1 MTIEVALKVAL
12 NSLPKLNIDGDPN
25 LIDILHIAKTLK
37 EYFNL
42 QFNNKSLSK
51 NNIVEIVEIV
61 EEKLLRPAAIN
72 PVYRDNI
79 IKENE
84 AIRVKS
90 EEQILDEFKAIVNE
104 ISKMQLDFESYEE
117 IITRSLF
124 FWYGCLTMDKICR
137 KFDVNG
143 IPTPYT
149 VRIQIRDSLK
159 GCQNPWI
166 YNGFVSAS
174 KFRKTPHQFKI
185 KDYSWIPKDSPY
197 WKDDV

>member
-1 MTIEVALKVAL
+1 MTVEYALKQAL
-12 NSLPKLNIDGDPN
+12 ESLPKIKIGSDPN
-25 LIDILHIAKTLK
+25 LEDICHIAQIFKDF
-37 EYFNL
+37 FNL
-42 QFNNKSLSK
+42 QFNNKYISK
-51 NNIVEIVEIV
+51 DKVREIVEIV

-79 IKENE
+79 IKEKE

-124 FWYGCLTMDKICR
+124 YWYGCLTMDKICR

-149 VRIQIRDSLK
+149 VRIQIHDSLK
-159 GCQNPWI
+159 SCQNPWI

-174 KFRKTPHQFKI
+174 KFRKTPDQFKI

>member
-1 MTIEVALKVAL
+1 MTVEYALKQAL
-12 NSLPKLNIDGDPN
+12 ESLPKIKIGSDPN
-25 LIDILHIAKTLK
+25 LEDICHIAQIFKDF
-37 EYFNL
+37 FNL
-42 QFNNKSLSK
+42 QFNNKYISK
-51 NNIVEIVEIV
+51 VKVREIVEIV

-79 IKENE
+79 IKEKE

-124 FWYGCLTMDKICR
+124 YWYGCLTMDKICR

-149 VRIQIRDSLK
+149 VRIQIHDSLK
-159 GCQNPWI
+159 SCQNPWI

-174 KFRKTPHQFKI
+174 KFRKTPDQFKI

-197 WKDDV
+197 WKDYV

>member
-1 MTIEVALKVAL
+1 MTIEDALKMAFK
-12 NSLPKLNIDGDPN
+12 SLPNVDGDPN
-25 LIDILHIAKTLK
+25 LIDIKHIAQTIK
-37 EYFNL
+37 EFFNL
-42 QFNNKSLSK
+42 QFKNEYISK
-51 NNIVEIVEIV
+51 NKVVEIVEIV
-61 EEKLLRPAAIN
+61 EEKLLRPPAIS

-79 IKENE
+79 IIDKN

-104 ISKMQLDFESYEE
+104 ISKMQLDFGSYEE

-137 KFDVNG
+137 KFDVNE

-149 VRIQIRDSLK
+149 LRIQTHDSLK
-159 GCQNPWI
+159 SCRNPWI
-166 YNGFVSAS
+166 YKGFVSAS
-174 KFRKTPHQFKI
+174 KFRRTPDQFKI

-197 WKDDV
+197 LKDYI